1 MYTHIHIH
9 IHVYV
14 CVHISLSHYIYIIYS
29 THVKLKASVP
39 YVLPSDSP
47 WTLTFQ
53 KDSELPERVFKYQ
66 KLLYTDLKS
75 CD

>member
-1 MYTHIHIH
+1 MERYVHTYT
-9 IHVYV
+9 YV
-14 CVHISLSHYIYIIYS
+14 CTYISISLYIYITYS
-29 THVKLKASVP
+29 THVKLKTSVP

-53 KDSELPERVFKYQ
+53 KDPELPERVSKYQ